1 MKIGF
6 SGEAYG
12 NLIVLCAIIGSM
24 VIIAF
29 YYMARRRGVDI
40 TNRRLQIK
48 VTTMIVIIF
57 GVIPLW
63 LSDMSIKDR
72 VIVTILASA
81 VAAANFLGV
90 DTMQRI
96 LRDKFGV
103 KKKKERKEP

>member
-6 SGEAYG
+6 SGEAFG
-12 NLIVLCAIIGSM
+12 NLLVLSGIIMIIVIPLIFS
-24 VIIAF
+24 V
-29 YYMARRRGVDI
+29 ARRRGVDI
-40 TNRRLQIK
+40 TNRSWQIK
-48 VTTMIVIIF
+48 VTLMIVIIF